1 MLWRTTAG
9 VEIDSWTAERST
21 AIGSP
26 PSGMCTEEE
35 EEEEEEDED
44 AAAGRGEAGSETGG
58 NGAEEGSSS

>member
-26 PSGMCTEEE
+26 PSGMCTEG
-35 EEEEEEDED
+35 EEEEEDED
-44 AAAGRGEAGSETGG
+44 TAAGRGEAGSETGG
-58 NGAEEGSSS
+58 NSAEEGSSS

>member
-26 PSGMCTEEE
+26 PSGMCTEG

-44 AAAGRGEAGSETGG
+44 TAAGRGEAGSETGG